1 MSQSRRERL
10 PDGRVLRATLD
21 GVYWVCELE
30 GTGETL
36 VSGGDS
42 GQLSSMMLADLLGYD
57 VDREAWPDWINRLA
71 EQLTRDMCGT
81 EKPNAS
87 PGSW

>member
-1 MSQSRRERL
+1 MKRSRRERL

-30 GTGETL
+30 GTGETV

-42 GQLSSMMLADLLGYD
+42 GQLSGMMLADLLGYD
-57 VDREAWPDWINRLA
+57 VDDADWPNWIDRLA
-71 EQLTRDMCGT
+71 DQLNRDMS
-81 EKPNAS
+81 A
-87 PGSW
+87 PGRDPESR